1 MYKFSNDDTLIGE
14 RLICRNGYYTVDI
27 IRRQEIF
34 PDFRHY
40 GKNVGWG
47 RFYRKK
53 GEKEKIFFFKQ
64 RKNKKFLNVANF
76 ETNFI

>member
-14 RLICRNGYYTVDI
+14 RLICRNGYYTIDI

-53 GEKEKIFFFKQ
+53 GEKEK
-64 RKNKKFLNVANF
+64 RYSFLNKGKTRNF
-76 ETNFI
+76 